1 MTTAD
6 QTLPAADVPRPLFG
20 RRTALVASWTLWT
33 ISAVLALAGVV
44 FWALADFATPAVVFH
59 RGPGIF
65 LATIVLVIT
74 TIKIGLLLTLKR
86 PENPVGWLFQALGL
100 AAAHINFTV
109 GYVTLGT
116 WRMPDLPALEFVG
129 WLASTF
135 SLPVGG
141 FFAIAV
147 MLTFPDG
154 RCMTRGWTRV
164 LWFSAFAAGVMA
176 LGAALKPGALV
187 WYPAIYNPLRVD
199 TSFARYAELL
209 SSAGSVLVGVCAAAA
224 AWSLVLRY
232 RHGDRHLRLQL
243 KWVAFAMAILAS
255 AAVAFLVGWALHWFE
270 PYSPAGELALASLTL
285 SAALPA
291 VAAAIAISR
300 YRLYDIDLI
309 INRTLVWVP
318 LTAFL
323 GGLYAASVV
332 LFQRLFVAVTGD
344 RSDAAIVISTLILAG
359 AFTPMRKML
368 EAAVDKRF
376 RTTSAPAADS
386 PAPAAVSSLD
396 EGEQAQLQA
405 IIERVTERVSERVA
419 LRLLAESATDGA
431 ALASGDR
438 STGASSVHGSG
449 MVAAGRS
456 EGPPRATA
464 RGSRSRRA
472 RPSGGASSSGR
483 SQEPVE

>member
-6 QTLPAADVPRPLFG
+6 QTLTASDVPRPIFG
-20 RRTALVASWTLWT
+20 RRTSLVASWTLWT
-33 ISAVLALAGVV
+33 ISAGLALAGVV
-44 FWALADFATPAVVFH
+44 FWALADFTTPAVVFH

-65 LATIVLVIT
+65 LATMVLVIT

-86 PENPVGWLFQALGL
+86 PDNPVGWLFQALGL
-100 AAAHINFTV
+100 ASAHINFTV

-116 WRMPDLPALEFVG
+116 WRMPELPALEFVG

-154 RCMTRGWTRV
+154 HCLTRGWTRM

-176 LGAALKPGALV
+176 LGAGLKPGALV
-187 WYPAIYNPLRVD
+187 WYPAIYNPLRLD
-199 TSFARYAELL
+199 TSFARYAEVL
-209 SSAGSVLVGVCAAAA
+209 SSGGGVLVGVCAAAA

-232 RHGDRHLRLQL
+232 RHGDRHRRLQL
-243 KWVAFAMAILAS
+243 KWVAFAMAILSS
-255 AAVAFLVGWALHWFE
+255 AAVFFLVGWVLHWFE

-291 VAAAIAISR
+291 VASGIAISR
-300 YRLYDIDLI
+300 YRLYDIDVI
-309 INRTLVWVP
+309 INKTLVWVP

-368 EAAVDKRF
+368 ESAVDKRY
-376 RTTSAPAADS
+376 RTTTSAAAS
-386 PAPAAVSSLD
+386 PAPAAVSALD
-396 EGEQAQLQA
+396 AGEQAQLQA
-405 IIERVTERVSERVA
+405 IIERVAERVSERVA
-419 LRLLAESATDGA
+419 LRLLAEAGGDGA
-431 ALASGDR
+431 ALASGDGSAVPSAVQTSPTAAAVR
-438 STGASSVHGSG
+438 GRRHGAG
-449 MVAAGRS
+449 
-456 EGPPRATA
+456 A
-464 RGSRSRRA
+464 RPASRRSRSRGSDGTSTTSRRRNQA
-472 RPSGGASSSGR
+472 D
-483 SQEPVE
+483 